1 MLPDRFFDM
10 QLSVPTETLNK
21 QCLLLTFKR
30 NIMYILSYKL
40 PQFMAGG
47 GGLYSKGLRL
57 QCWW

>member
-1 MLPDRFFDM
+1 M

-47 GGLYSKGLRL
+47 GDYIVKVCGSSVGGKFYIER
-57 QCWW
+57 